1 MSAITLFPNWTITR
15 TAGFAAYSIAS
26 FGCAAIWLWARAGLR
41 RSAELARLALVL
53 SVVELLF
60 ALDMIFE
67 WRLALHTS
75 LAGLFTAHHM
85 YDRRYPFQLWSL
97 VGLAMILLTLLTYFF
112 RCYRGRPGARIA
124 LTGVSLSLSLWLIEI
139 ISMHSVDQSL
149 YHMVNNIMVVA
160 ILWISLCVLTLA
172 GVGIEAQ
179 RAARKA

>member
-1 MSAITLFPNWTITR
+1 M
-15 TAGFAAYSIAS
+15 
-26 FGCAAIWLWARAGLR
+26 
-41 RSAELARLALVL
+41 ALVL
-53 SVVELLF
+53 SVVELFF

-75 LAGLFTAHHM
+75 FASLFTAHHM

-97 VGLAMILLTLLTYFF
+97 AALALILLTFLTYFY
-112 RCYRGRPGARIA
+112 RHYRGRPGARIA

-149 YHMVNNIMVVA
+149 YHMVNNIMIVA
-160 ILWISLCVLTLA
+160 ILWIFLCALTLM

-179 RAARKA
+179 HTARKA